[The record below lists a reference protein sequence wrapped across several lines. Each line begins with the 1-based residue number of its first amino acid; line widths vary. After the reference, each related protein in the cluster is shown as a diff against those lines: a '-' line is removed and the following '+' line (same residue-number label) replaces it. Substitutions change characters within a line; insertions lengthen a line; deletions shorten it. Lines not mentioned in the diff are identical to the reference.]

1 MKNKQ
6 NLIFSRF
13 YRKSAKYHLGLSCEL
28 EEIIIGLALGDLH
41 IEKISSKNNARL
53 QFHQSNINK
62 EYIIHLFTLFE

>member
-1 MKNKQ
+1 MKNKH

-13 YRKSAKYHLGLSCEL
+13 YRKSEKYHLGLSCEQ

-62 EYIIHLFTLFE
+62 EYIIHLFTLF